1 MMNWVELM
9 AQHQTKI
16 IVTLMIL
23 LVVVLQMK
31 ASMLNQQSSLVN
43 TTPLLV
49 ALLISLSIVKISPLT
64 SGYRYSVAD
73 FTTVKTAL
81 VITVLG
87 LFT

>member
-1 MMNWVELM
+1 M

-23 LVVVLQMK
+23 LVVALPMK
-31 ASMLNQQSSLVN
+31 APMPSLQSNLVN

-73 FTTVKTAL
+73 FTTVKTAR
-81 VITVLG
+81 VITVRG